1 MTTTG
6 TFIKTIT
13 IRNKVEYTFEV
24 VSLYEMDKKYLNII
38 KVADDEIIY
47 IKECDLSRKSDK
59 IVARVD
65 YWIIP
70 LRKHN
75 RIVVK
80 RITSTY

>member
-24 VSLYEMDKKYLNII
+24 VSLYEMDKQYLNII
-38 KVADDEIIY
+38 RGCDDMIFV
-47 IKECDLSRKSDK
+47 KECDLSRKSDK
-59 IVARVD
+59 IVAGVD

-70 LRKHN
+70 LRKN
-75 RIVVK
+75 NKIVVK
-80 RITSTY
+80 RKLKYK